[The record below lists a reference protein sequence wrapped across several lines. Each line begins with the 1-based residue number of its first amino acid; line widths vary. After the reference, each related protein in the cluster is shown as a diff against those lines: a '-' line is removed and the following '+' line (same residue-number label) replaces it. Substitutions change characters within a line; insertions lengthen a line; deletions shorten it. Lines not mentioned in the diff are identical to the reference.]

1 MGYRLTG
8 GRLMKGLIA
17 RLLLGGVLVA
27 AAATLAAAQ
36 GGVTASLSGIAVDS
50 AGGVIPGASV
60 TVTSKATESMF
71 TAITNAS
78 GTFSVP
84 ALDAGLYV
92 VTVSLAGFKTALL
105 DDIRLQPGVP
115 VSVRATLE
123 VGRVE
128 ETIVVEAGWDLVNT
142 QTATVSANLN
152 VDQINR
158 MPLATRNALNA
169 VTFLPGVNTSGINR
183 DSNVNGLPQSFINIT
198 LDGVSNNDNF
208 QKTSD
213 GFFAYITPR
222 QDAVEAVTVTMAAGG
237 ADVGGHG
244 AVGVNFVT
252 RSGTSTFT
260 GSLYEYHRAPEL
272 NSNYW
277 FNKRN
282 GLPKNNVKLD
292 QYGIRQG
299 GPIVLPGL
307 FDGREKAF
315 FFLNYE
321 ELRLP
326 NNFSRTRTVLHP
338 RAQQGWFRYTTTVNG
353 VQEVREVNVLALAA
367 ANGQLATIDP
377 LVGRVLGYV
386 NSSMQTTGV
395 VNATSDP
402 LVNDYVW
409 QSPGNQTEKQP
420 VIRIDYNI
428 SPNHRLSGTYN
439 QEWRVRD
446 PDHLNSDD
454 RRFPTSLNYS
464 KVVQTKPTRTVML
477 RSTLSQNLV
486 SELRGGVTRGDAQYF
501 GQESS
506 NGIATFADTN
516 GFAIGL
522 DSDGVLGSNGLTN
535 WHQQNTPNLRSAYA
549 YSFDEGL
556 SWLKGQHSVLMGGS
570 LYFGRAW
577 QTARQEVPTINL
589 GFNTTQD
596 PAAGL
601 FTTANFAG
609 ASAGQLTDA
618 RALYALL
625 SGRVLSV
632 TGQAALDPLTN
643 KYVAFGDRLRAG
655 KMDQYS
661 AFVQDSWHAASTLTI
676 NAGLRWDVQMPFTA
690 VNDVMSAASLADV
703 CGVSG
708 LGSGGTYNACNF
720 FQPGATGGKVPEF
733 EQLTKGTLG
742 YHTDWNN
749 LAPSVG
755 IAWRPNVH
763 DGWFR
768 GLLGDPDQATIRGGY
783 SVAYERQ
790 GMGVFTGVF
799 GPNPGSTLSLT
810 RSLTT
815 GIIGPGE
822 SWPVLLREPNRLYNA
837 PFPETATFPIAIR
850 PNRADSINAFHPDIQ
865 IASAR
870 TWTAGFQRSLSKSTA
885 IEARYVGTR
894 GVGQWSSLDYNE
906 RNIIENGFFS
916 EFKLGMANLQA
927 NNASG
932 VAARAGSFA
941 YFGPGTGTNP
951 LPTYLAYLVGSRDA
965 TNPAAYTGG
974 SNTWTNTTLA
984 QRFVR
989 TSPAPN
995 NSASDLDGS
1004 LARRQNAAL
1013 AGLPANFFVVNP
1025 NASSVNVTDSGAYS
1039 TYNAL
1044 QLELRRRLSNGLQV
1058 SGSYQYALEA
1068 GSSFRGFHDGRV
1080 LNPTSGSVRHAIK
1093 TQWDWTLPVGH
1104 GERFGADTNAVLNGI
1119 IGGWQFNGVGRIQA
1133 RTINLGNV
1141 RLIGMTLDDVQKLY
1155 KIDIR
1160 NDPATGLQTV
1170 FMMPDD
1176 IILNTRRAYSVSTT
1190 SSTGYSDLGVPEGRY
1205 FAPANSADCIQLK
1218 TGDCAP
1224 RTQMLIAPFF
1234 TRFDVGV
1241 TKRFGMRGGTN
1252 FELRLDVLNV
1262 LDNVNFNPVA
1272 NPGTGATIFQTGS
1285 AYTDLS
1291 NTFDPGGRLGMLV
1304 FRLNW

>member
-1 MGYRLTG
+1 MKCLT
-8 GRLMKGLIA
+8 A
-17 RLLLGGVLVA
+17 RFVLGGVLVVF
-27 AAATLAAAQ
+27 AATVAAAQ
-36 GGVTASLSGIAVDS
+36 GVVTTSLSGTAVDS

-60 TVTSKATESMF
+60 TVMSKATGSLF
-71 TAITNAS
+71 TAITSVN
-78 GTFSVP
+78 GTFTVP
-84 ALDAGLYV
+84 ALDAGLYTV
-92 VTVSLAGFKTALL
+92 AVSLAGFKTAVL
-105 DDIRLQPGVP
+105 DDIRLPPGVP

-123 VGRVE
+123 VGSVE
-128 ETIVVEAGWDLVNT
+128 ETIVVEAGSDLVNS

-169 VTFLPGVNTSGINR
+169 VTFLPGVNTSGVIR
-183 DSNVNGLPQSFINIT
+183 DTTNVNGLPQSFINIT

-222 QDAVEAVTVTMAAGG
+222 QDSVEAVTVTMAAGG
-237 ADVGGHG
+237 ADIGGHG
-244 AVGVNFVT
+244 AVGINFVT
-252 RSGTSTFT
+252 RSGTNKFS
-260 GSLYEYHRAPEL
+260 GSVYEYHRAPEL

-282 GLPKNNVKLD
+282 NLPKNDVTLD

-299 GPIVLPGL
+299 GPIVLPG

-338 RAQQGWFRYTTTVNG
+338 RAQQGWFRYTATVNS

-367 ANGQLATIDP
+367 ANGQLATPDP
-377 LVGRVLGYV
+377 LVGKVLGYI

-420 VIRIDYNI
+420 VIRIDYNL
-428 SPNHRLSGTYN
+428 SENHRVSGTYN

-446 PDHLNSDD
+446 PDHLNTGD
-454 RRFPTSLNYS
+454 RRFPASPNYS
-464 KVVQTKPTRTVML
+464 KVVQTKPARTVTL
-477 RSTLSQNLV
+477 RSTLGQNMV
-486 SELRGGVTRGDAQYF
+486 SELRGGITRGDAQYF

-522 DSDGVLGSNGLTN
+522 DSDGVLGGGLTN
-535 WHQQNTPNLRSAYA
+535 WHRQNTPNLRSAYA
-549 YSFDEGL
+549 YSFDENL
-556 SWLKGQHSVLMGGS
+556 SWLKDKHSILVGGS
-570 LYFGRAW
+570 LYFGRSW
-577 QTARQEVPTINL
+577 QTARQEVPAINL

-601 FTTANFAG
+601 FTAANFAG

-625 SGRVLSV
+625 TGRVLSV
-632 TGQAALDPLTN
+632 TGQAALDPITN
-643 KYVAFGDRLRAG
+643 KYVAFGDHLRAG

-676 NAGLRWDVQMPFTA
+676 NAGLRWDVQMPFAA

-708 LGSGGTYNACNF
+708 VGSGGTYNACNF
-720 FQPGATGGKVPEF
+720 FRPGATGGKRPEF
-733 EQLTKGTLG
+733 EQLTTGTLG

-755 IAWRPNVH
+755 VAWRPNAH
-763 DGWFR
+763 DGWLR
-768 GLLGDPDQATIRGGY
+768 GLLGDPDQATLRGGY
-783 SVAYERQ
+783 SIAYERQ
-790 GMGVFTGVF
+790 GMGEFMGVF

-837 PFPETATFPIAIR
+837 SFPDTAAFPIAIR
-850 PNRADSINAFHPDIQ
+850 PNRADSINAFHPDIK

-885 IEARYVGTR
+885 LEARYVGTR
-894 GVGQWSSLDYNE
+894 GVDQWSTLDYNE
-906 RNIIENGFFS
+906 RNIIENGFFN

-932 VAARAGSFA
+932 VAARSGSFA
-941 YFGPGTGTNP
+941 YFGPGTGTSP
-951 LPTYLAYLVGSRDA
+951 LPTYLAYLVGSKDA
-965 TNPAAYTGG
+965 ANPAAYTGG
-974 SNTWTNTTLA
+974 SNTWTNSTLT

-989 TSPAPN
+989 TNPAPN

-1025 NASSVNVTDSGAYS
+1025 DASSVNVTDSGAYS
-1039 TYNAL
+1039 TYHAL
-1044 QLELRRRLSNGLQV
+1044 QVELRRRLSDGLQV
-1058 SGSYQYALEA
+1058 NGSYQYALEA
-1068 GSSFRGFHDGRV
+1068 GSSFQGFHDGRV

-1093 TQWDWTLPVGH
+1093 AQWDWTLPVGH
-1104 GERFGADTNAVLNGI
+1104 GERFAASAGSVLNGL
-1119 IGGWQFNGVGRIQA
+1119 IGGWQFNGAGRIQA

-1141 RLIGMTLDDVQKLY
+1141 RLIGMTLDDVQKMY
-1155 KIDIR
+1155 RFDIR

-1170 FMMPDD
+1170 LMMPDD
-1176 IILNTRRAYSVSTT
+1176 VILNTRRAYSVSTT
-1190 SSTGYSDLGVPEGRY
+1190 SPTGYSDLGVPEGRY
-1205 FAPANSADCIQLK
+1205 FAPANSADCIQVR

-1234 TRFDVGV
+1234 TRVDVGV
-1241 TKRFGMRGGTN
+1241 TKRFPIRGRTN

-1262 LDNVNFNPVA
+1262 FDNINFNPTA

-1304 FRLNW
+1304 GRFNW